1 MAHVTCKLIG
11 ENLLSSFYFYIKFY
25 YSQER
30 SSKDVEPTFLS
41 NVVRVHKFSRHFMI
55 ELSRKQQKLW
65 VFSVKQEKADVLT
78 LPLYDALIFFFF
90 INFIDYV
97 NLNDCNFDLNWIK
110 ANDFYNNSSK
120 ALLECF

>member
-1 MAHVTCKLIG
+1 
-11 ENLLSSFYFYIKFY
+11 
-25 YSQER
+25 
-30 SSKDVEPTFLS
+30 
-41 NVVRVHKFSRHFMI
+41 MI

-65 VFSVKQEKADVLT
+65 VFSVKQDKADVLT